1 MAERRAIGWLAKN
14 GLARYRPIFMV
25 AQISLFIIG
34 CMFWIDTQSGGQA
47 FTAEVWGDLA
57 YSIPASFWAFANM
70 STSALTAGGL
80 MKPVKNWMV
89 TTGAALSCLQY
100 LTLSWSAVFDGGA
113 AVIGL
118 YASIFFLPLHIW
130 IMVEAIGYD
139 A

>member
-70 STSALTAGGL
+70 STSALTAVGL
-80 MKPVKNWMV
+80 MKPVKNWKAKPLIMFSLEAVQMV
-89 TTGAALSCLQY
+89 VLKIFALSQL
-100 LTLSWSAVFDGGA
+100 L
-113 AVIGL
+113 
-118 YASIFFLPLHIW
+118 
-130 IMVEAIGYD
+130 
-139 A
+139 